1 MASYPLPSNTDE
13 TAIRSGRR
21 IGLLARPRAAG
32 SINPHVGPG
41 ARVHL
46 SIAGNRETP
55 SRTLPVARCVLAAD
69 VVFTAA
75 GVQRVLSAAVAAS
88 DAIQGLH
95 ALLVNAE
102 QGSAHDRIPA
112 NDKLAVALGF
122 ADYAALWA
130 GFRAGAAPFVAR
142 TVIGWEA
149 PR

>member
-1 MASYPLPSNTDE
+1 MASYPLPSHTDE
-13 TAIRSGRR
+13 TAIRAGRR
-21 IGLLARPRAAG
+21 LGLLAKPRAAG
-32 SINPHVGPG
+32 STHPHVGPG
-41 ARVHL
+41 GRVHL

-55 SRTLPVARCVLAAD
+55 SRPLPVARCALTAD
-69 VVFTAA
+69 VVFTPT
-75 GVQRVLSAAVAAS
+75 GVQRVLSAAVASA

-102 QGSAHDRIPA
+102 QGSAHDRAAA

-122 ADYAALWA
+122 ADYAELWS

-149 PR
+149 LS